1 MIPVPDLEKDERFC
15 GQALVAG
22 LTADGR
28 EVVVTPRM
36 FNSIVTI
43 GPAGAPWIE
52 DQW

>member
-1 MIPVPDLEKDERFC
+1 MIPVPGLEKDERFC

-36 FNSIVTI
+36 FNTIITI
-43 GPAGAPWIE
+43 GPRGSLWLQ

>member
-1 MIPVPDLEKDERFC
+1 MKPVPGLEKDKRFC
-15 GQALVAG
+15 GYAVVAG

-36 FNSIVTI
+36 FNTIVTI
-43 GPAGAPWIE
+43 GPAGAQWIE